1 MAGLYA
7 PLPTLRRYPR
17 GYRRTAW
24 GQCGSLLLHCDRLAP
39 STPCRSPG
47 AQLVDLMVG
56 RLGLEPRTKALKGF
70 YRRPMLSSRIS
81 QVSDLSELCLSMSSV
96 VSFSFSVLFP
106 YGLS

>member
-1 MAGLYA
+1 MLADVAGS
-7 PLPTLRRYPR
+7 
-17 GYRRTAW
+17 G
-24 GQCGSLLLHCDRLAP
+24 GK
-39 STPCRSPG
+39 
-47 AQLVDLMVG
+47 VG

-81 QVSDLSELCLSMSSV
+81 QVSDLPEFCLSMSSV